1 MSFAKSAKRVCRNNG
16 VLDIKNG
23 RTILSVMRTFV
34 VCGMFALASR
44 AVALTPNLP
53 AGTLGP
59 DMVVETRL
67 GPLSSV
73 ILYAPRPV
81 ILPERVQTRGVY
93 AVDLSVATGL
103 VYSARVLK
111 SSGSKAI
118 DQAVLEALQQWRF
131 RARTIYKLIVPIDF
145 TRTGA
150 VLGARR

>member
-1 MSFAKSAKRVCRNNG
+1 M
-16 VLDIKNG
+16 L
-23 RTILSVMRTFV
+23 
-34 VCGMFALASR
+34 ALASR
-44 AVALTPNLP
+44 ALAFTPNLP

-59 DMVVETRL
+59 GMVVETRL
-67 GPLSSV
+67 GPMPSI
-73 ILYAPRPV
+73 ILYAPRPIV
-81 ILPERVQTRGVY
+81 LPVPVPTRGVY
-93 AVDLSVATGL
+93 AVDLSVATGI

-145 TRTGA
+145 TRKGA

>member
-53 AGTLGP
+53 AGTLGR
-59 DMVVETRL
+59 DMVVETGL

-81 ILPERVQTRGVY
+81 ILPERVQTRGFY
-93 AVDLSVATGL
+93 AVDLSVASGL
-103 VYSARVLK
+103 VY
-111 SSGSKAI
+111 I
-118 DQAVLEALQQWRF
+118 
-131 RARTIYKLIVPIDF
+131 
-145 TRTGA
+145 
-150 VLGARR
+150 

>member
-1 MSFAKSAKRVCRNNG
+1 
-16 VLDIKNG
+16 
-23 RTILSVMRTFV
+23 MRSLLL
-34 VCGMFALASR
+34 CCMLALASR
-44 AVALTPNLP
+44 ALALTPNLP

-67 GPLSSV
+67 GPMPSV
-73 ILYAPRPV
+73 ILYAPRPA
-81 ILPERVQTRGVY
+81 ILPVHVKTRGVY

-118 DQAVLEALQQWRF
+118 DHAVLEALPQWRF